1 MQHLQ
6 SIKERRNLTASSSQ
20 FSYWGTESNINL
32 RQFFVLGSIRKVM
45 LLIRGHCCDS
55 DLIPNKPHDLAWE
68 SGFLVSDI
76 WLKQLQKAR
85 NNDVSLKTHV
95 PPFTIVEITNV
106 FFVLTATLIGKSVG
120 SNRFTTPARWVSRVP
135 LVRERKKKMAREWV
149 RCNDCPLDII
159 NGPNYARRYLSTG

>member
-1 MQHLQ
+1 
-6 SIKERRNLTASSSQ
+6 
-20 FSYWGTESNINL
+20 
-32 RQFFVLGSIRKVM
+32 M
-45 LLIRGHCCDS
+45 LLNWGHCCDS
-55 DLIPNKPHDLAWE
+55 HLIPNKPHDLAWE

-120 SNRFTTPARWVSRVP
+120 SNRFYSQRLHGECHGS
-135 LVRERKKKMAREWV
+135 L
-149 RCNDCPLDII
+149 
-159 NGPNYARRYLSTG
+159 